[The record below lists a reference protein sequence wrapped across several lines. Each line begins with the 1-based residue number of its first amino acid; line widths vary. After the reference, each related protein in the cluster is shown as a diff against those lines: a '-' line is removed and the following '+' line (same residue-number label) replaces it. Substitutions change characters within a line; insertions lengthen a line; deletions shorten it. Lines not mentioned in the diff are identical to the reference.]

1 MPARFCGSTFAS
13 LKKPPI
19 VRLHLQTVQIVHVKP
34 YESYRNRTEIVQ
46 LDGGGRVKT
55 RQMKPR
61 SERLQELLRTSA
73 SWNEA
78 VRKLHE
84 EETAEAEGR
93 PVATV

>member
-1 MPARFCGSTFAS
+1 MVTPTNRTD
-13 LKKPPI
+13 
-19 VRLHLQTVQIVHVKP
+19 RTRQTVRIVQK
-34 YESYRNRTEIVQ
+34 SYRNRTEIVQ